1 MTIRSFQTALV
12 LAILALSTLLQPVRA
27 ANLYVYDL
35 DSLTF
40 MSPEIV
46 EAEVMK
52 RYEANK
58 IDLIDVKVTA
68 VHKGAFKA
76 GQTLAVAGTDL
87 YRKDDLQSVEHFAV
101 GDKVILFVYR
111 AKASM
116 FFPIPE
122 DAEICMPTPS
132 GVRLVD
138 GDNVLGFSQ
147 WMNPGPYNLDRPGPK
162 NKPPTLK
169 TFRQQVSESVRYT
182 DKLKGEIDKKT
193 GEKDAAWFLDLL
205 AERSKLEI
213 LDRFSGRD
221 YLSEIACANLAN
233 GHDPDVL
240 TKALPLAKEYHGRDM
255 LARGFGTP
263 KGRDLLLKQVSDEK
277 LPMERR
283 IEFARYIR
291 QAGAVYRSTITEITT
306 NSSRTVGE
314 EDEGNSGY
322 FKRIGKAAYD
332 NRQHEALC
340 LALLHTLDW
349 LGRGHAQRKDSQVF
363 IDLYAALGELEP
375 LYDDAKVSEP
385 IRYTVELAT
394 VGGDGDG
401 PAYARLRSPC
411 GPMLSLLRAP
421 ARPEMYTKPKEPS
434 LIFEYDYH
442 SLSKDRDAQF
452 KPNVVLVH
460 QASGQRY
467 VLPTEIT
474 CRGFARGGG
483 SGVVVLPKDLRPGR
497 YRVFFEFQVDGKVIS
512 TGHHFETDL

>member
-1 MTIRSFQTALV
+1 MRYRSSRLALV
-12 LAILALSTLLQPVRA
+12 LAILALPMTLQPA
-27 ANLYVYDL
+27 GAKNLYVYDL
-35 DSLTF
+35 DSLAF

-46 EAEVMK
+46 EAEVVK

-68 VHKGAFKA
+68 VHKGAFKV
-76 GQTLAVAGTDL
+76 GQTLAVGDTDI
-87 YRKDDLQSVEHFAV
+87 YRKDDLHSVEHFAV
-101 GDKVILFVYR
+101 GDKLILFLYR
-111 AKASM
+111 ARAST

-122 DAEICMPTPS
+122 DAEIYMPAPS

-162 NKPPTLK
+162 NKPPTPK
-169 TFRQQVSESVRYT
+169 VFRQKVSESVRYA
-182 DKLKGEIDKKT
+182 DKLKGELDKKT
-193 GEKDAAWFLDLL
+193 GEKDAAWFLELL
-205 AERSKLEI
+205 EKRSKVEI

-233 GHDPDVL
+233 GHDPEVL
-240 TKALPLAKEYHGRDM
+240 GKALPLAKAYHGRHM
-255 LARGFGTP
+255 LACGFGTP
-263 KGRDLLLKQVSDEK
+263 KGRDFLLKQVSDEK

-283 IEFARYIR
+283 IQFARFIGK
-291 QAGAVYRSTITEITT
+291 AGAVYRSTITEITT

-322 FKRIGKAAYD
+322 FKRIRKAAYD

-340 LALLHTLDW
+340 QALLHTLDW
-349 LGRGHAQRKDSQVF
+349 LGRGHSQRKDSQVF
-363 IDLYAALGELEP
+363 IDLYAALGELKP
-375 LYDDAKVSEP
+375 LYDDAKVSEA

-401 PAYARLRSPC
+401 PAYARLKSAC
-411 GPMLSLLRAP
+411 GPMLSLLQAP

-434 LIFEYDYH
+434 LLFEYDYC
-442 SLSKDRDAQF
+442 SLSKDREAQF
-452 KPNVVLVH
+452 KPSVVLVH

-467 VLPTEIT
+467 VLPTEVT
-474 CRGFARGGG
+474 CHGFARGGG
-483 SGVVVLPKDLRPGR
+483 SGVVALPKDLRPGR